1 MSSAV
6 ADPQL
11 AAALDALHAAIDRV
25 QQVGVAPVDGRDAY
39 VVVRELQA
47 VGNRMAWVQA
57 QVLTEI
63 DLGKLHRE
71 DAHASAK
78 VMVRH
83 AARLSPQEA
92 ARRARLAKALR
103 DLPAVSEALRSGT
116 VGSCQAERI
125 ARTHANPRVRHRL
138 ARHDAELVR
147 LAQERSY
154 PLFDALLADWERRAD
169 ADGAAQRNQRNHE
182 HRTATLHQDFDGS
195 WTLAGGCGS
204 LDGAELRTILDAFT
218 QAEWEADWAR
228 ARSIHGP
235 NATTEDLARTDAQR
249 RWDALMAIARKAASV
264 RATETGTSIE
274 TVLVMTIA
282 EFEDRLARHTG
293 AAPTRDR
300 DPDLDDRYRC
310 STIDGH
316 PIDPDEATAA
326 ALIGHVSRVVIGA
339 DSVVIDKGRRQR
351 LFTGH
356 AHLAAQLTSH
366 HCTWTGCLV
375 PTSACQIDH
384 MLPWNHD
391 GPTDQ
396 DNATPNCS
404 RHNRHKQNHGFDA
417 IRHPDGTIDII
428 RPDGTTIPH

>member
-154 PLFDALLADWERRAD
+154 RKQFLPTFAHRASS
-169 ADGAAQRNQRNHE
+169 GVLGIE
-182 HRTATLHQDFDGS
+182 
-195 WTLAGGCGS
+195 
-204 LDGAELRTILDAFT
+204 
-218 QAEWEADWAR
+218 
-228 ARSIHGP
+228 
-235 NATTEDLARTDAQR
+235 
-249 RWDALMAIARKAASV
+249 AIAGFLRRGGGRQACSLL
-264 RATETGTSIE
+264 
-274 TVLVMTIA
+274 TV
-282 EFEDRLARHTG
+282 
-293 AAPTRDR
+293 
-300 DPDLDDRYRC
+300 
-310 STIDGH
+310 
-316 PIDPDEATAA
+316 
-326 ALIGHVSRVVIGA
+326 
-339 DSVVIDKGRRQR
+339 
-351 LFTGH
+351 
-356 AHLAAQLTSH
+356 
-366 HCTWTGCLV
+366 
-375 PTSACQIDH
+375 
-384 MLPWNHD
+384 
-391 GPTDQ
+391 
-396 DNATPNCS
+396 
-404 RHNRHKQNHGFDA
+404 
-417 IRHPDGTIDII
+417 
-428 RPDGTTIPH
+428 